1 MYTHPH
7 THARTRARTL
17 ARTHARTHARAH
29 THKHTHTH
37 THTDSHELAM
47 AVITRCMR
55 AAKSA
60 TSSVAAAEHST
71 PEALRDQHFRLPG
84 QVVQASFAI

>member
-1 MYTHPH
+1 MYTHTR
-7 THARTRARTL
+7 THARMR
-17 ARTHARTHARAH
+17 ARTHARTHARTRAH
-29 THKHTHTH
+29 THTSTHTH